1 MPAEVQN
8 YFGEA
13 RIAFDTYQAGDLV
26 FHKGMLLFSDGK
38 LYVIRMELKD
48 PSLCDKLI
56 AVLRVAYGQPAKDQ
70 MYGSDR
76 TVRWYDQKQRNEI
89 NVFYSRYPAEM
100 NVDDDC
106 VLKYDPFSLPSP
118 GQL

>member
-1 MPAEVQN
+1 MKHCASGFRPAA
-8 YFGEA
+8 FGSFA
-13 RIAFDTYQAGDLV
+13 IFRAPADAPIPVGSHTQADS
-26 FHKGMLLFSDGK
+26 SDG
-38 LYVIRMELKD
+38 R
-48 PSLCDKLI
+48 
-56 AVLRVAYGQPAKDQ
+56 RTF
-70 MYGSDR
+70 GSDR